1 MKRGLNLTLVTVAIA
16 LLCSGAFAYAP
27 IIGSIPNV
35 WIGDAEDNVGSTV
48 DLNFFRFTNA
58 FNFDLY
64 VSHDP
69 LDEDQSTTNVRWSFM
84 ADVDGLG
91 NVMTDMVTINGI
103 ETIPDPTYSINPQDS
118 AYELTAFPNNDT
130 PPRATSEATFRDILD
145 SPLAES
151 PPFNDPVTN
160 PYDSRSPLNTII
172 TIYASNGTKADSREI
187 LVVANVDP
195 TGTITELPDALSVS
209 WPPAVDNVYTWSSP
223 ADDFT
228 QAGPADG
235 TFIDAPDGSFYYDN
249 RSSSGGSIAGSGDAT
264 DNVYAPW
271 ESATDK
277 VDYLADYVY
286 RISYTLRTDQT
297 DQDAVPNTRMMADFL
312 NPATGLYPM
321 SGAVRLGRG
330 PSAPTTSASVY
341 NLYVGP
347 PDLTSLYN
355 EVNLAT
361 EDVTNLKIKFEVID
375 FSTEES
381 GTNYCDQIQVS
392 RFATPETSIATKVVT
407 YPDDTDFGSWIPIS
421 DLTPFGPTTLGSNA
435 TGLFIETAETVQA
448 GSGDAQVDYGRWLLA
463 AGSSGE
469 SFEADK
475 LYRCVYTLQTPT
487 AGEQPGKLRV
497 YNQNATDDINAQLFL
512 LSNQTWDHYP
522 TTSGNEYSVWFE
534 TLPTLRTD
542 PADNKMGY
550 SFDISDGVTE
560 QYGTV
565 YLTKVELYY
574 YSIP

>member
-27 IIGSIPNV
+27 IIGSIPDV
-35 WIGDAEDNVGSTV
+35 WIGDLEDNIGATT

-58 FNFDLY
+58 FNFDQY

-84 ADVDGLG
+84 ADDVDL
-91 NVMTDMVTINGI
+91 VTINGI

-118 AYELTAFPNNDT
+118 GYELTAFDNNDAT
-130 PPRATSEATFRDILD
+130 PRVTSEADFRDILD
-145 SPLAES
+145 SPLTES
-151 PPFNDPVTN
+151 APFNDPVSN
-160 PYDSRSPLNTII
+160 PYDVRCPLNTVI

-187 LVVANVDP
+187 MVVANVDS

-209 WPPAVDNVYTWSSP
+209 WPPPIDPVYTWSSP
-223 ADDFT
+223 ADDFSKS
-228 QAGPADG
+228 AVPDG
-235 TFIDAPDGSFYYDN
+235 TFINAVDGAFYYDN
-249 RSSSGGSIAGSGDAT
+249 RSTSGGSIAGGGSTT

-277 VDYLADYVY
+277 VDYVADYVY
-286 RISYTLRTDQT
+286 RITYTLRTDQT
-297 DQDAVPNTRMMADFL
+297 DQNSVPNTRMMADFL
-312 NPATGLYPM
+312 NPSTGLFPVTGGM
-321 SGAVRLGRG
+321 RLGKG
-330 PSAPTTSASVY
+330 PSAPTTSASDY

-355 EVNLAT
+355 EITAAT
-361 EDVTNLKIKFEVID
+361 EDVTNLRIKFEVID
-375 FSTEES
+375 FDAGES
-381 GTNYCDQIQVS
+381 GTNYCDEVQVS
-392 RFATPETSIATKVVT
+392 RFETPDKSIGTKVAT
-407 YPDDTDFGSWIPIS
+407 YDDQTDFSSWGAL
-421 DLTPFGPTTLGSNA
+421 DNLTPFGPTTVGSNA
-435 TGLFIETAETVQA
+435 TGLFVETAATVQA
-448 GSGDAQVDYGRWLLA
+448 GPSDAQVDYGRWYLA
-463 AGSSGE
+463 AANSGE
-469 SFEADK
+469 SFEAGN

-487 AGEQPGKLRV
+487 ASEKIGKLRV
-497 YNQNATDDINAQLFL
+497 YNQNATNDISAQLFL

-522 TTSGNEYSVWFE
+522 STSGNEYSVWFE
-534 TLPTLRTD
+534 TLPSIWSSPD
-542 PADNKMGY
+542 EANNKMGY
-550 SFDISDGVTE
+550 NLDISDGLVD